1 MASESGQ
8 KVEEFMA
15 ITGSSKDIA
24 ESLLAACDNNL
35 EMAIN
40 MHMEGVQTEDNSAVQ
55 SASNGSQP
63 GTSSAPVPIDP
74 DEGKILST
82 NDSKIYQKI
91 QQLAVN
97 SFSLNWVIFDI

>member
-1 MASESGQ
+1 MASEHGQ

-40 MHMEGVQTEDNSAVQ
+40 MHMEGVQTEDNSA
-55 SASNGSQP
+55 SNASNGTQP
-63 GTSSAPVPIDP
+63 GTSSSSIQNDP
-74 DEGKILST
+74 DEGKYKDKLSE
-82 NDSKIYQKI
+82 KLMPK
-91 QQLAVN
+91 
-97 SFSLNWVIFDI
+97 